1 MRKIRYDTSVEAF
14 VQGKI
19 DILNLNDARSS
30 KDAAL
35 LNYIEQ
41 MHWLWSYYYQIR
53 SLTLYDFI
61 GGRPLTAEYDPG

>member
-1 MRKIRYDTSVEAF
+1 
-14 VQGKI
+14 
-19 DILNLNDARSS
+19 
-30 KDAAL
+30 
-35 LNYIEQ
+35 